1 MAFANSARR
10 ICSSSFHRIY
20 LEDQKVSF
28 SAKKKRP
35 ASIMAELATQQTR
48 WQRLPKTTK
57 KYEHDSTWVTSR
69 CHITKLEY
77 AKLKGALHT
86 HLTSSPWS
94 PFENVFPDWNEAWL
108 IMTQLII
115 VCKSFQLTSW
125 SIVRAGLVH
134 VHPKKKRRKT
144 WGEKQNIYSGWEAQ
158 IKPQTL
164 NRTLPVV
171 QSYLLHLCFIQPSL
185 LSSCLCRIT

>member
-35 ASIMAELATQQTR
+35 DSIMAELATQQTR

-57 KYEHDSTWVTSR
+57 KYEHDSPWVTSR
-69 CHITKLEY
+69 YRITKLEY

-86 HLTSSPWS
+86 NLTSSPWN

-115 VCKSFQLTSW
+115 VCMSFQLTSW
-125 SIVRAGLVH
+125 SIVRAGFVH
-134 VHPKKKRRKT
+134 VHPKKKE
-144 WGEKQNIYSGWEAQ
+144 EKHEEKNKIFTPAERLRLNL
-158 IKPQTL
+158 KPWTEL
-164 NRTLPVV
+164 
-171 QSYLLHLCFIQPSL
+171 YLLFKVIFFIFALSNHLF
-185 LSSCLCRIT
+185 